1 MADTRSFLEAL
12 AVRTE
17 WVNELLL
24 DPDFLSRVQPA
35 HLQSLVRAYLERGGK
50 RLRPA
55 VLLFACGAVGGQE
68 RPVLPAAT
76 ALELF
81 HTWTLMHDD
90 IIDHDDLRRGG
101 PTGHVRGAQLGAEG
115 FRMGPAEAADY
126 GVSLSLLAGDV
137 QHGLCVRLFLRCEGC
152 APDLL
157 MRLVGELEYDVVC
170 GLVEGEVL
178 DVQMGKQATHEVSL
192 EDALRMLYLKTGV
205 LYEFAGKAGAMLGL
219 NTGDAAHPQVEAVRR
234 FCAECGLAFQLQ
246 DDVLGITGDEAK
258 LGKPVGSDI
267 TEGKRT
273 PVLLTAYARADEAQ
287 RAALDRT
294 VGNAGATPA
303 QIAATIALI
312 RDLGAVDTVADM
324 AREHVA
330 RGLESLR
337 TLPES
342 PYRNWL
348 EGWAAFMVDREF

>member
-1 MADTRSFLEAL
+1 MADTSSFLEAL

-17 WVNELLL
+17 WVNDLLL
-24 DPDFLSRVQPA
+24 APEFLSRVQPA
-35 HLQSLVRAYLERGGK
+35 HLRSLVQAYLERGGK

-55 VLLFACGAVGGQE
+55 VLLFACGAVGGEE
-68 RPVLPAAT
+68 RAVLPAAA

-115 FRMGPAEAADY
+115 FRMGPDEAADY
-126 GVSLSLLAGDV
+126 GISLSLLAGDV
-137 QHGLCVRLFLRCEGC
+137 QHGLCVALFLRCEGC
-152 APDLL
+152 PPNLL
-157 MRLVGELEYDVVC
+157 MSLVGELEYDVVC

-178 DVQMGKQATHEVSL
+178 DVQMGKQAIHEVSL
-192 EDALRMLYLKTGV
+192 EHALRMLYLKTGV
-205 LYEFAGKAGAMLGL
+205 LYEYAGKAGAVLGL
-219 NTGDAAHPQVEAVRR
+219 GTKEAAHPHVEAVRQ

-273 PVLLTAYARADEAQ
+273 PVLLTAYGRANEAQ
-287 RAALDRT
+287 RATLDAT
-294 VGNAGATPA
+294 VGNMNATA
-303 QIAATIALI
+303 QEVATVIRLI
-312 RDLGAVDTVADM
+312 RDLGAVDVVADM
-324 AREHVA
+324 ARERVA
-330 RGLESLR
+330 RGLESLH
-337 TLPES
+337 TLPQS
-342 PYRNWL
+342 PYRDWL